1 MSEQYRHPKKRGL
14 TLIEVLLALI
24 ILSLSLSAMM
34 LAMGRCLSV
43 IRTARNRDTARSLL
57 QRIHVDY
64 PIEKVDYRTLI
75 ETGNLTKWIH
85 TPGRVK
91 LYLRMKKTYP
101 AYFSCVTAWNGANET
116 AYKLKKPNF
125 LFMPLRPR
133 VLHPSLSHDAC
144 NHI

>member
-57 QRIHVDY
+57 QRIHVDH
-64 PIEKVDYRTLI
+64 PIEKIDYRTLI
-75 ETGNLTKWIH
+75 ETGDFDEVDTHTWTREIIPENEENL
-85 TPGRVK
+85 PGLFLVRHRVEWSERNR
-91 LYLRMKKTYP
+91 LQAEEAEFFVYAPEAESITSQFVP
-101 AYFSCVTAWNGANET
+101 
-116 AYKLKKPNF
+116 
-125 LFMPLRPR
+125 
-133 VLHPSLSHDAC
+133 
-144 NHI
+144 